1 MAGVPEGTHIL
12 TAADL
17 DDMSNP
23 RQRYWLPEF
32 EADPRALNVRHGGAH
47 GAFGTVSASLLAVA
61 EDGVRFEFCP
71 GPPDETGWE
80 AVPLGG

>member
-23 RQRYWLPEF
+23 RQRYWQPEF
-32 EADPRALNVRHGGAH
+32 EAAPLPAPRPEDRAPAGWGGWPE
-47 GAFGTVSASLLAVA
+47 LLALA